1 MKYGAGV
8 QEDQKFDTMNLRS
21 YLVIRQYLLTT
32 TTTTKIVILCCNGDF
47 VRKRWRICRFRN
59 RCNFIEICRSSY
71 AQFSESEQKAN
82 MYYSPRNGW
91 FRKDDVCAG
100 YIISLTCALR
110 SLTPT
115 SIPVTWRDRLH
126 QGRIQQESDP
136 VGCVGALQREQQ
148 GMLEYSF
155 SRLFV
160 PWNVRSRTIRSR
172 ERINTADLFL
182 LGPFVPWTVHSL
194 ELSFQVP
201 WTFPATDH
209 SFICQQSS
217 TWSLYIYI
225 YMYIYIYL
233 LNTRVRW
240 VWCM

>member
-8 QEDQKFDTMNLRS
+8 QEDQKFDNMNLRS

-172 ERINTADLFL
+172 ERINTADLSL
-182 LGPFVPWTVHSL
+182 LGLDLGVTRSSFCGSARKFCGWLAGSSRKIRLRFSNVSSID
-194 ELSFQVP
+194 LSVR
-201 WTFPATDH
+201 
-209 SFICQQSS
+209 SS
-217 TWSLYIYI
+217 S
-225 YMYIYIYL
+225 
-233 LNTRVRW
+233 
-240 VWCM
+240 C